1 MTIQKI
7 KSGRVTSIDAD
18 QFVGPPG
25 TLFFNEDQGD
35 LRLGDGITPGG
46 IILSFGGGEGGNYS
60 LPTATTTVKGGV
72 KIDGATIVI
81 ANQIISVGTVPY
93 SSISG
98 KPTIPTNNNELTNGA
113 AYITSAALSGLATE
127 TYVTTRG
134 YLTTVAYADVTGKP
148 TLFSGSY
155 ADLTNKPTLFSGSY
169 ADLTNKPTIPT
180 NNNELTNG
188 AGYITSAALSGLA
201 SETYVTTRGYIT
213 SAALSTYAL
222 TSSIPTDISQLTDT
236 QSLLGQGGGGG
247 GTTYITNTVENPF
260 SFSIAGDDST
270 LREIANGESIKI
282 TGAGGI
288 TTSSDAEGAITITQ
302 GTTSSLVNGAY
313 TVSLGSTGTLTV
325 PANGIITAPIN
336 QEFQL
341 QAKDANSV
349 LRNEINLDPN
359 NGTYMS
365 VWRDSTTSFSSA
377 DWGSGSWNNEG
388 GLGAARFTDAQG
400 LQDFWLTGPGSL
412 GLAYE
417 VSING
422 GARTPNVFYDGN
434 NGETYG
440 VLLGL
445 DAVPP
450 GGQGTTVPITSLIF
464 YYQTQSRINIDA
476 TGSEILLDAQSMD
489 LDLRTTNNLDLR
501 ANQNLNLRGLGTYPV
516 RIYTNGT
523 THMWEFDN
531 TGSLTLPQS
540 GTLTFSDNT
549 VQTTAWTGIADY
561 NNLINKPNLAGTYSW
576 SIAGDD
582 STLREI
588 SAGESVKFVGAGGIT
603 TASDAEG
610 NITITGPNLTG
621 LATETYVTTQGYITS
636 SALTGYA
643 LTSAIPTNNNQLTNG
658 SGYITSAALTGLAT
672 ESYVTSRGYI
682 TGLSY
687 NDLTDKPNLAGTYSF
702 NVAADDSTLRE
713 ISTDETVKFIGAG
726 GVTTASDAE
735 GNITIT
741 GPSLTGLAT
750 ETYVTTRGYIT
761 SSALTGLASETF
773 VTTQGYITSS
783 ALTGLATETY
793 VTTRGYI
800 TSSALTGLATESYVT
815 SRGYITGLSYN
826 DLTDK
831 PNLAGTYSW
840 SIAADDSTQLEI
852 SAGNLVKIVGAQGVT
867 TTSNSDGQITITGPD
882 LSTYATQSYVTTA
895 LSNSGI
901 IVSATAPAGQ
911 PEGKLWYNSASLELY
926 VRYDSAWVAAS
937 ASFSGDYN
945 DLTNRP
951 TNVSQFANDADY
963 VSRDEVYL
971 MILELTG

>member
-1 MTIQKI
+1 MAFRKI
-7 KSGRVTSIDAD
+7 EAGLVHADVD
-18 QFVGPPG
+18 QFIGKPG
-25 TLFFNEDQGD
+25 TIFYDNS
-35 LRLGDGITPGG
+35 LGDFRISDGATPGG
-46 IILSFGGGEGGNYS
+46 IALSFGGGGGGNYT
-60 LPTATTTVKGGV
+60 LPTATTTIKGGV
-72 KIDGATIVI
+72 KIDGTTITI
-81 ANQIISVGTVPY
+81 ANQVISVGTVPY
-93 SSISG
+93 SSLSG
-98 KPTIPTNNNELTNGA
+98 TPTIPTNNNQLTNGA

-188 AGYITSAALSGLA
+188 AAYITSAALSGLA

-222 TSSIPTDISQLTDT
+222 TSAIPTDISQLTDT
-236 QSLLGQGGGGG
+236 QSLLGQGGGGR
-247 GTTYITNTVENPF
+247 GTTYITNNVENPF

-365 VWRDSTTSFSSA
+365 VWRESTTSFSSA

-388 GLGAARFTDAQG
+388 GLGAARFTNAQA
-400 LQDFWLTGPGSL
+400 LQDFWLTGNGSL

-434 NGETYG
+434 NGGGSG

-464 YYQTQSRINIDA
+464 YYQLQSKINMDVD
-476 TGSEILLDAQSMD
+476 GGEILLDAQSMD
-489 LDLRTTNNLDLR
+489 LDLRTTLNLDLQ
-501 ANQNLNLRGLGTYPV
+501 ADQNLNLRGLGAYPV
-516 RIYTNGT
+516 RVYTNNNT
-523 THMWEFDN
+523 YMWEFGTDGDLTVPGDIKSTAN
-531 TGSLTLPQS
+531 TSIIIDGGVLFANVTVQSVDSFGVGVWRMFISSSVYPTL
-540 GTLTFSDNT
+540 GTIVQVGDTATLAWNNSVTATIISIVQDIGAGTWALHTNQNLDTGWNQNPDARRTTINSTQVKTWTFGTDSRLIFPDDT
-549 VQTTAWTGIADY
+549 VQTTAWTGVADY
-561 NNLINKPNLAGTYSW
+561 NNLINKPNLASTYQFSV
-576 SIAGDD
+576 AADD
-582 STLREI
+582 STQRLI
-588 SAGESVKFVGAGGIT
+588 STDEVIKFTGASGIT

-610 NITITGPNLTG
+610 NITITGPS
-621 LATETYVTTQGYITS
+621 LA
-636 SALTGYA
+636 
-643 LTSAIPTNNNQLTNG
+643 
-658 SGYITSAALTGLAT
+658 
-672 ESYVTSRGYI
+672 
-682 TGLSY
+682 
-687 NDLTDKPNLAGTYSF
+687 
-702 NVAADDSTLRE
+702 
-713 ISTDETVKFIGAG
+713 
-726 GVTTASDAE
+726 
-735 GNITIT
+735 
-741 GPSLTGLAT
+741 GLAT

-761 SSALTGLASETF
+761 SSALTGLATETF
-773 VTTQGYITSS
+773 VTTQ
-783 ALTGLATETY
+783 
-793 VTTRGYI
+793 GYI

-840 SIAADDSTQLEI
+840 SIAADDSTQFEI
-852 SAGNLVKIVGAQGVT
+852 AAGNLVKIKGAGGI
-867 TTSNSDGQITITGPD
+867 TTSSDADGNITITGAAQDRLTSNARSAVLNTNGTFSLPT
-882 LSTYATQSYVTTA
+882 LAAEPATPQ
-895 LSNSGI
+895 
-901 IVSATAPAGQ
+901 AGQ
-911 PEGKLWYNSASLELY
+911 MALANGTSWDPIAQNNGAPYMVIY
-926 VRYDSAWVAAS
+926 TGTAWIGMGGVTV
-937 ASFSGDYN
+937 DK
-945 DLTNRP
+945 
-951 TNVSQFANDADY
+951 
-963 VSRDEVYL
+963 VYE
-971 MILELTG
+971 MILEMG